1 MKSTHMMVS
10 VFGATS
16 ASVWAMWLAFNVRVN
31 QTQHFYSASQSEARV
46 KADSNGRERGGEG
59 TG

>member
-1 MKSTHMMVS
+1 MMVS